1 MEVVIHASAF
11 LYPNSWETGCSQ
23 WYYPSLRL
31 GCFGKGLCMPLV
43 AATFSLSQANVFCA
57 LCGKFSLEL
66 SEKSNEN
73 IYFGS

>member
-1 MEVVIHASAF
+1 
-11 LYPNSWETGCSQ
+11 
-23 WYYPSLRL
+23 
-31 GCFGKGLCMPLV
+31 MPLV